1 MKARRICESYRDKSH
16 DQTTPSYHVV
26 DQQGNLYMIG
36 ISETLG
42 ESGTFYRYKMLSS
55 DWSEPYFVSNQGS
68 LPAIAVG
75 QRRVHLV
82 EVEGFNNNTIR
93 YRTTPDYLYLPL
105 VRA

>member
-1 MKARRICESYRDKSH
+1 
-16 DQTTPSYHVV
+16 
-26 DQQGNLYMIG
+26 MIG

-82 EVEGFNNNTIR
+82 EVESFNNNTIR